1 MEPPTACE
9 GALQPREEEP
19 SPRLQRILTSLD
31 LMPSA
36 SVLCCE
42 AAASMDVEVF
52 GERTE
57 AVREW
62 ALHELA
68 VRRAPSRRAPTTVAV
83 VRASS
88 ALAVARADLPF
99 ASEHSTALVLAP
111 CVGAATSSTEHS
123 TALVLAPC
131 AGAATSSTAAA
142 SAAEHAG
149 VAARALVLAS
159 EDADIERA
167 VDDFMRA
174 VPSALLLHA
183 PSAVA
188 DLERIAS
195 RRRHLLSCGASSVRA
210 GTAFVREWLAFCE
223 RRSLDSYGLPVDD
236 DLLCVF
242 FAEVDTAARRRA
254 EGRSRQTGASVLHA
268 MACAARWVTDH
279 AGLPFGAAKARLV
292 RKSSAPAR
300 ERDPAWSEMW
310 EPSVVVHLLRVSA
323 ECAHRGLVRAMAAS
337 LFFVCT
343 ASMRLINGQRS
354 APPVLDGDGVFHGV
368 AVLSKGKRRSSMAP
382 KPWSVPCVSPD
393 SAMLDADVERCL
405 REALSSLPAS
415 CCSMFPRLID
425 ERGREVSLER
435 AVAACPS
442 ARAAS
447 SQLETTVTYLLT
459 LPPLNLPR
467 AEARQLASRKHGPR
481 HIFPEL
487 ARVMGLPL
495 STPPWLL
502 ALLRSHK
509 LAGTYIGQLEL
520 AAAAAP
526 YFSLPRDWFADRAV
540 MHYIDNQG
548 ACYSLI
554 NGRARDADANRIVF
568 VTSMRLA
575 RLRCDAWY
583 DYVPSASNI
592 ADLPTRLDTA
602 AFSRLEKIAD
612 RMPLCLPPEWCLAC
626 PHSQLS
632 QLFD

>member
-1 MEPPTACE
+1 LKAGCECSTVSGDQLGVAPPPFPFPHRRAVLLAAMEPPTACE

-495 STPPWLL
+495 SARNELGLWAETRNRLQTMPNRYSRDAERLL
-502 ALLRSHK
+502 SKVLRGMILRH
-509 LAGTYIGQLEL
+509 I
-520 AAAAAP
+520 
-526 YFSLPRDWFADRAV
+526 
-540 MHYIDNQG
+540 
-548 ACYSLI
+548 
-554 NGRARDADANRIVF
+554 RARLPSFQRVTLQHFVSSPSEMQLAFHEANEALEM
-568 VTSMRLA
+568 VT
-575 RLRCDAWY
+575 
-583 DYVPSASNI
+583 P
-592 ADLPTRLDTA
+592 
-602 AFSRLEKIAD
+602 KI
-612 RMPLCLPPEWCLAC
+612 
-626 PHSQLS
+626 STYNYT
-632 QLFD
+632 